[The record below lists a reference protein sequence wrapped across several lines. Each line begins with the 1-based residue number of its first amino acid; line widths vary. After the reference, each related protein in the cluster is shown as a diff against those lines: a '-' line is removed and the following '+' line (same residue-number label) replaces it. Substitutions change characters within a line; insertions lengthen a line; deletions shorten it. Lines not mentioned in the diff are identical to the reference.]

1 MDLMPLQ
8 IIDRNKLT
16 PENRKIVEEFR
27 ENLLKEY
34 KTEITNATCTYG
46 FCGMWIL
53 GRYVLPSVIEK
64 YGKVTAEG
72 VREVVTKVDVPD
84 GQTPMWYGAK
94 FEPPEST
101 YAGQNIRAFPTMIQ
115 YVGGKRLAVFPE
127 GVKSVEPVLP
137 LPPGHP
143 LAAK

>member
-1 MDLMPLQ
+1 
-8 IIDRNKLT
+8 
-16 PENRKIVEEFR
+16 
-27 ENLLKEY
+27 
-34 KTEITNATCTYG
+34 
-46 FCGMWIL
+46 MWIL
-53 GRYVLPSVIEK
+53 GRYVLPSVVEK
-64 YGKVTAEG
+64 YGKVTADG
-72 VREVVTKVDVPD
+72 VREVVAKLDVPD

-94 FEPPEST
+94 FEPPEAV